1 MSQETKLDDILS
13 DYDISAPERTVE
25 RVASEVINEN
35 CNTNLQ
41 TADVRYQQGAL
52 WVDTTPLA
60 RSQIHMNKEVIT
72 KKISD
77 RLENRSISE
86 IN

>member
-1 MSQETKLDDILS
+1 METKLDDILA

-25 RVASEVINEN
+25 RVACEVINEN
-35 CNTNLQ
+35 CNTDLQ
-41 TADVRYQQGAL
+41 TADVRYQQGTL
-52 WVDTTPLA
+52 WLDITPLV
-60 RSQIHMNKEVIT
+60 RSQIHMNKSSIT
-72 KKISD
+72 KEISD